1 MKKIIIP
8 FLIIFILAGCKAEK
22 QTAVQ
27 LFGLSFDCKASYN
40 GGTVA
45 GNIKAYGGGVFS
57 FTLSEPQLISG
68 TEVKYDGETVTINYL
83 GLSYSPQL
91 PLPADDTNTVLNT
104 VIATAAGG
112 KTAKLCEDKYILED
126 KAGDLAY
133 TLTVTES
140 GLPLSLSVPDAGLS
154 AEFSNV
160 TLIK

>member
-1 MKKIIIP
+1 MKKLLIL

-27 LFGLSFDCKASYN
+27 LSGLSFDCNADYN

-57 FTLSEPQLISG
+57 FTLTEPKSIAG
-68 TEVKYDGETVTINYL
+68 MEVKYDGETMTVNYL

-91 PLPADDTNTVLNT
+91 PLPAENINSVLNT
-104 VIATAAGG
+104 IIAAASGG
-112 KTAKLCEDKYILED
+112 KTAKLCRDRYILED
-126 KAGDLAY
+126 SADGFTY

-140 GLPLSLSVPDAGLS
+140 GLRYPFPFPPPLSPPN
-154 AEFSNV
+154 FQ
-160 TLIK
+160 T